1 MSLITL
7 LKKEYKK
14 YTCVNGT
21 LSDMDKEENKIKQTQ
36 RRHQNHGNYT
46 EASCYYDFE
55 VTCT

>member
-21 LSDMDKEENKIKQTQ
+21 LSDMDKEENKIK
-36 RRHQNHGNYT
+36 
-46 EASCYYDFE
+46 
-55 VTCT
+55 